1 MPKVKLLKTLMG
13 SYSGSKDSIIEVPQ
27 YVAKIYVNAG
37 LAERVKPCGCD
48 ECKDD
53 EPCAEKVEQS
63 IIEPTN
69 ETADVKPKRRYK
81 RRSKKQ

>member
-1 MPKVKLLKTLMG
+1 MG
-13 SYSGSKDSIIEVPQ
+13 SYSGSKGAVIEVPQ
-27 YVAKIYVNAG
+27 YVAKVYVNGG

-48 ECKDD
+48 ECKDN
-53 EPCAEKVEQS
+53 EPCNEKVEQANV
-63 IIEPTN
+63 EPEV